1 MVEMSEAFFKL
12 GDYTFQKGDID
23 LALYLGYT
31 IDDLKVFEHFK
42 DPDARP
48 NPGFITDVMGI
59 KTRVSSLWQEARHLD
74 GQLMGY
80 PVPGS
85 FHAEAV
91 EWIALLKSVLSAS
104 SSYTAMELGAGFG
117 PWIVAGAVL
126 ARLRGLGEIHLCGV
140 EGDLH
145 HFQFMRQHLVDNGF
159 DPAQHDLHQAAVG
172 PENGEARWPTTEDSS
187 GEAFWGFR
195 PIPEQGGDYMGRS
208 FEQTHHV
215 KVTAINELVRSRP
228 EWDMIH
234 IDIQGG
240 EYEVCRVGMADL
252 WERAKRVII
261 GTHSRKI
268 DGDLVE
274 LFMQHGWILE
284 HEKPTKF
291 TFRSNPPSL
300 EAMTTV
306 DGTQCWRN
314 LRLLP

>member
-1 MVEMSEAFFKL
+1 MSEAFYEL
-12 GDYTFQKGDID
+12 GGYIFPKGDID

-31 IDDLKVFEHFK
+31 ADDLKVFEHFK
-42 DPDARP
+42 DPNARP
-48 NPGFITDVMGI
+48 EAGFITDVMGI
-59 KTRVSSLWQEARHLD
+59 KTRMSSLWESVQHLD
-74 GQLMGY
+74 GKLAGH

-85 FHAEAV
+85 YHAEAV
-91 EWIALLKSVLSAS
+91 EWIGLLKSVLSAS
-104 SSYTAMELGAGFG
+104 SRYTAMELGAGYG

-126 ARLRGLGEIHLCGV
+126 ARLRGIREIHLCGV
-140 EGDLH
+140 EADPH

-172 PENGEARWPTTEDSS
+172 PENGEAGWPTTEDSS

-195 PIPEQGGDYMGRS
+195 PIPEEGGDYMGRS
-208 FEQTHHV
+208 FEQTHRV
-215 KVTAINELVRSRP
+215 KVMAIDGLVRSRP

-252 WERAKRVII
+252 GERAKRVII

-274 LFMQHGWILE
+274 LFIQHGWILE

-291 TFRSNPPSL
+291 AFRPNPPSL
-300 EAMTTV
+300 EAMMTV

-314 LRLLP
+314 PRLLP